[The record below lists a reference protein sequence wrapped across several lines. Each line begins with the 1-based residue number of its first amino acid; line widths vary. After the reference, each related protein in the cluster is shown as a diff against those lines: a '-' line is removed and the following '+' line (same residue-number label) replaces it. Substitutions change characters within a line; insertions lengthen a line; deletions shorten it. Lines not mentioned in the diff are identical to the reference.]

1 MSKANPPS
9 ATQPHH
15 SLFLCSRDRA
25 FPCSFETTGM
35 IGQALGTQTLPE
47 RPGRAERHAVG
58 AGREGKAFPSL
69 HLPLAVSAASSPC
82 PTVLCMRDCACSSSP
97 FPLPASQQGAPY
109 RPWKTN
115 VLPPPRLHSKS
126 WMGGKEFP
134 SIFLINAEVLCLP

>member
-1 MSKANPPS
+1 MSKASPP
-9 ATQPHH
+9 AAPQPHH

-35 IGQALGTQTLPE
+35 IGQTLGTQTLPE
-47 RPGRAERHAVG
+47 RPGRAERDAVV
-58 AGREGKAFPSL
+58 AGGEGNAFPSP

-82 PTVLCMRDCACSSSP
+82 MRNCACSSSP

-109 RPWKTN
+109 RPWKTD
-115 VLPPPRLHSKS
+115 VLPPTRLHSKN

-134 SIFLINAEVLCLP
+134 SIFLINAEVSFAN